1 MFDGQR
7 ARNTVPDNLF
17 GKVKVVPLDI
27 ICYTDYYFVSSAAVE
42 IHMTLRQNLAVRSS
56 NLD

>member
-7 ARNTVPDNLF
+7 ARNTVPDNLI

-27 ICYTDYYFVSSAAVE
+27 ICYTDYYFASSAAVE
-42 IHMTLRQNLAVRSS
+42 IHMTLR
-56 NLD
+56 